1 MTSTCSQS
9 ASGPTSPTASA
20 RPPKSADNRDGAIR
34 SIAASLPAA
43 FAIPGTV
50 GFGTVRAEPFA
61 GREPQT
67 AYPLLG
73 VHRALAFGLHHGQTE
88 RSAARGHGR
97 ARHGARGPGDDRLL
111 GHGLGHEQAPAPEGG
126 EGAVE

>member
-67 AYPLLG
+67 AYPQFGGRPRPVEAQLLGPQLLG
-73 VHRALAFGLHHGQTE
+73 VGGLA
-88 RSAARGHGR
+88 
-97 ARHGARGPGDDRLL
+97 LL
-111 GHGLGHEQAPAPEGG
+111 GAA
-126 EGAVE
+126 AVERADTRSEELDQQFGAHA